1 MRPTVHASCVLVGAA
16 GVLLRG
22 ASGGGKSRLG
32 DELVSQ
38 AALWGLFAR
47 HVADDR
53 VILTCHAGRLCAEVP
68 PPIAGRWER
77 RGEGVAR
84 VEHEPRAVVRLIVDL
99 RAGADIDRFPEAA
112 ARTERL
118 CGVSVPRLELPHEDI
133 PLAASRILGHLLRGG
148 DASWSGSAV

>member
-22 ASGGGKSRLG
+22 VSGGGKSRLG

-38 AALWGLFAR
+38 AVLRGRFAR

-53 VILTCHAGRLCAEVP
+53 VILTCHAERLCAEVP
-68 PPIAGRWER
+68 APIAGRWER

-84 VEHEPRAVVRLIVDL
+84 VVHEPRAVVRLIVDL

-112 ARTERL
+112 ACTERL

-133 PLAASRILGHLLRGG
+133 PLAASRILGYLLRAD
-148 DASWSGSAV
+148 DASWSGSVG